1 MMNRRPVQPSRP
13 GGMRSLPDAADPH
26 REIVSRRLPQRRG
39 GGHLVAG
46 PNVLDLS
53 VGAAEPDGGDAASV
67 GVADRLAELVGLG
80 GHFRRDAAGTERPS
94 DRVGLSPGLLVV
106 HGDQYGRGHAA
117 AGYETAL
124 GEQRY

>member
-46 PNVLDLS
+46 PNVLDLA
-53 VGAAEPDGGDAASV
+53 VGAAEPDVGDAASV
-67 GVADRLAELVGLG
+67 GVADLLAELVGLG

-94 DRVGLSPGLLVV
+94 DRVGLSPGLFVV
-106 HGDQYGRGHAA
+106 HGDQYGRGCLL
-117 AGYETAL
+117 YTSPSP
-124 GEQRY
+124 RD